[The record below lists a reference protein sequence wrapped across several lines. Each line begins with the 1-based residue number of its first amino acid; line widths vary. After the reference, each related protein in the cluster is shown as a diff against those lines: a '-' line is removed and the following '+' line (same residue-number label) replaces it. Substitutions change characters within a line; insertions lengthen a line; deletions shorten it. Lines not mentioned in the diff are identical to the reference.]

1 MSADPAVLYLTRK
14 AAAMEALAG
23 GRLADALAIIQRLL
37 QDPAPIQRGVCRY
50 CGCSE
55 ARACG
60 ILVIDQGFLGAV
72 TEPRVER
79 CGWADDE
86 ATVCTNVSC
95 LERWRREAPAEL
107 DVDVHDAVEAAAPRS
122 RIVRP

>member
-23 GRLADALAIIQRLL
+23 GRLADARSIIEQLLAE
-37 QDPAPIQRGVCRY
+37 PAPAQRGVCRM

-55 ARACG
+55 ARACA
-60 ILVIDQGFLGAV
+60 ILVPDDCLPGSIV
-72 TEPRVER
+72 EPRVER
-79 CGWADDE
+79 CFWADDDC
-86 ATVCTNVSC
+86 TVCTNVSC
-95 LERWRREAPAEL
+95 LERWRREAPAEM
-107 DVDVHDAVEAAAPRS
+107 DVDVHDAVEVAAPTS